1 MNSTAV
7 NANRQTRA
15 MPESSGASDRGRGR
29 SRSPSPGPA
38 DRAFVK
44 VKVARDETLREF
56 AKRTNTRAEVILL
69 LNPHANASALTAG
82 MVLDV
87 PAKGNVRHASKTAEQ
102 ARTSVDR
109 WERRSQAPREK
120 ESSGKTST
128 GRARKERDQSENSVW
143 HSFSGQLYEKSYPTL
158 DRTSKELTA
167 EVKRKVKEFGD
178 VVSGDRVVPLAGD
191 LVGKSRERLSAWRLK
206 MMSVIVSTTED
217 AAENIQGRSRKA
229 TDTEKNASAGKK
241 KISVEKEHKA
251 KAVAAAREK
260 EQKEKAAARE
270 KEQNEKAAAREK
282 EQKAKAA
289 AAREKAREK
298 ERQDKATATAAR
310 EKEKNDKVTAAA
322 AATAAAVA
330 AARKQE
336 KKDKAAAKSN
346 KSNGVLADETHK
358 ELAWTLF
365 FTAALGVLGHG
376 LKLIGEKYHIGEGE
390 GEGVK
395 EWHPKMILEWM
406 RTRLV
411 FTKCRGASVCLTV
424 RDKDADP
431 DAPMKPMSKV
441 GLTRNYFY
449 STNFAEQAKP
459 VEKALVKRVEKTKAQ
474 VQSFVEGMKIRR
486 IDELT
491 RVYFALDEQL
501 ARGEFESA
509 EERAK
514 ALEKL
519 KECKERLAEAQGL
532 LTIWVDQSVNE
543 TYEKNLKR
551 KVLAAW
557 VELLSER
564 YNRLRVMSKVYVRW
578 QHIELSQAFNQWYE
592 NAHEAKVAR
601 YRKEGM
607 QLQEKLKLER
617 QRMENKRV
625 TREESKMKWA
635 IDSADM
641 NDVKRSA
648 FEERLAAA
656 AADSKMSG
664 DA

>member
-1 MNSTAV
+1 
-7 NANRQTRA
+7 

-87 PAKGNVRHASKTAEQ
+87 PAK
-102 ARTSVDR
+102 
-109 WERRSQAPREK
+109 APREK

-128 GRARKERDQSENSVW
+128 GRARDQSENSVW

-270 KEQNEKAAAREK
+270 KEQKEKAAAREK

-298 ERQDKATATAAR
+298 ERQDKVTATAAR

-501 ARGEFESA
+501 ARGEFE
-509 EERAK
+509 K
-514 ALEKL
+514 
-519 KECKERLAEAQGL
+519 AQGL

-641 NDVKRSA
+641 NEVKRSA